1 MDIELNDSSDL
12 KDAYQGKYKG
22 DDVHLRRISNEVRAL
37 RGEYAGFGTYLK
49 RLSAEAMTKKTK
61 LSTKPVSTIK
71 VAFSLA
77 TLAAVGIGLFLYFG
91 KAKKNERARSIFNS

>member
-12 KDAYQGKYKG
+12 KDAYQGIYKG

-37 RGEYAGFGTYLK
+37 RGEYDGFGTYLR
-49 RLSAEAMTKKTK
+49 RLSAEAKVKKPK
-61 LSTKPVSTIK
+61 LSIKPFSTIK

-77 TLAAVGIGLFLYFG
+77 SLAILGIGIFVYLD
-91 KAKKNERARSIFNS
+91 KSKKN